1 MRQARFFAVFIFSGT
16 LLVAQTQT
24 STACPA
30 ATTQSYTMLQSFN
43 NEQGPNG
50 SQPSG
55 IIAQSRGGNMFSTA
69 PDTWTGGEGTVFK
82 ITSSGTVTV
91 LHSFSGTDGGES
103 ISGLTLGTGGHFW
116 GTTAGGGLYGFGT
129 IFKMTAGGALTTLHD
144 FTGGADG
151 GSALIA
157 STCGPLMNV
166 RGSSSSGLQP
176 PHASATASAVAVAID
191 RALIRNPPGRPGSA
205 AAASRPADETP

>member
-1 MRQARFFAVFIFSGT
+1 MASPGRGARRHA
-16 LLVAQTQT
+16 AQDTDGV
-24 STACPA
+24 SPPVPA
-30 ATTQSYTMLQSFN
+30 T
-43 NEQGPNG
+43 
-50 SQPSG
+50 
-55 IIAQSRGGNMFSTA
+55 R
-69 PDTWTGGEGTVFK
+69 
-82 ITSSGTVTV
+82 TVT
-91 LHSFSGTDGGES
+91 
-103 ISGLTLGTGGHFW
+103 LTLPP
-116 GTTAGGGLYGFGT
+116 
-129 IFKMTAGGALTTLHD
+129 
-144 FTGGADG
+144 GGADG